1 MKTTLWLILVL
12 ALIFFA
18 ARPKLN
24 FSPFSVTFE
33 TPYFA
38 IGMAFLIIGL
48 SLIQY
53 QSYKR
58 GVAEGITKTIQALE
72 KLKEG
77 E

>member
-1 MKTTLWLILVL
+1 MKTILWLILVL
-12 ALIFFA
+12 ALIIFA

-24 FSPFSVTFE
+24 FNPFSVTFE

-38 IGMAFLIIGL
+38 IGIAFLLIGL

-53 QSYKR
+53 ESYKR
-58 GVAEGITKTIQALE
+58 GVKEGLNHTIEKLE
-72 KLKEG
+72 KLSE

>member
-1 MKTTLWLILVL
+1 MKTTLWLILV
-12 ALIFFA
+12 AVIVFFA

-38 IGMAFLIIGL
+38 IGIAFMLIGL

-53 QSYKR
+53 ESYKR
-58 GVAEGITKTIQALE
+58 GVKEGLNKTIEKLE